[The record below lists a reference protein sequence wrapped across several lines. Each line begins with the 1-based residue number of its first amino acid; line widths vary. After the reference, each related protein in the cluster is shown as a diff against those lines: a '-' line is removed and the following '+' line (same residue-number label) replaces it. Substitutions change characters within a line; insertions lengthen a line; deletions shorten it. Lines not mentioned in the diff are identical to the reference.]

1 MVKDRFDDFGSYF
14 QAFLVLT
21 TGSTIITPGNY
32 CLEARN
38 SSNQVYRNL
47 GCYAFTAG
55 LTTYVGLYPVFLPDV
70 RGSSTSLNSSIT
82 IRNNSTTSTAQVV
95 TTYLR
100 NDATVAARRTDLI
113 AANGNLT
120 VVPPT
125 DLGEGSALVSSSED
139 VGVVVVHERTTGS
152 YVTES
157 YLGVDKPSKDVVLP
171 IVQKNNGSPSP
182 WFSHIFIQNTSSAT
196 IDATLEFTPLFI
208 PPSSSLGQACTAI
221 ESAILPYARRK
232 VTLSSYSCIGTT
244 FVGSVKITSPQPLAV
259 ASTQYPADETK
270 LMETSN
276 TQPGATTL
284 YAPLIQNNNANA
296 WTSGL
301 TLRRVTDV
309 GVTVDFYN
317 NSTGALCYTAP
328 GVQNPNTGTVR
339 NPEVVFPAIPLTQ
352 PSPCPVTPWGKFT
365 ATNNMFANVNQLET
379 ISSVQYGSTTYEAI
393 AVPTTRVI
401 VPRLRRQG
409 ATWSDGFAILN
420 PSTTNTAGVTVA
432 FFNTNGGQNSGF
444 TITISP
450 GRTFVVFG
458 QVPTNF
464 DGSAVIVSDLPIA
477 VSVNAFN
484 PGGNPFGNADEIGS
498 YPGLHR

>member
-1 MVKDRFDDFGSYF
+1 
-14 QAFLVLT
+14 
-21 TGSTIITPGNY
+21 
-32 CLEARN
+32 
-38 SSNQVYRNL
+38 
-47 GCYAFTAG
+47 
-55 LTTYVGLYPVFLPDV
+55 
-70 RGSSTSLNSSIT
+70 
-82 IRNNSTTSTAQVV
+82 
-95 TTYLR
+95 
-100 NDATVAARRTDLI
+100 
-113 AANGNLT
+113 
-120 VVPPT
+120 
-125 DLGEGSALVSSSED
+125 
-139 VGVVVVHERTTGS
+139 
-152 YVTES
+152 
-157 YLGVDKPSKDVVLP
+157 
-171 IVQKNNGSPSP
+171 
-182 WFSHIFIQNTSSAT
+182 
-196 IDATLEFTPLFI
+196 
-208 PPSSSLGQACTAI
+208 
-221 ESAILPYARRK
+221 
-232 VTLSSYSCIGTT
+232 
-244 FVGSVKITSPQPLAV
+244 
-259 ASTQYPADETK
+259 
-270 LMETSN
+270 
-276 TQPGATTL
+276 
-284 YAPLIQNNNANA
+284 
-296 WTSGL
+296 
-301 TLRRVTDV
+301 
-309 GVTVDFYN
+309 
-317 NSTGALCYTAP
+317 
-328 GVQNPNTGTVR
+328 VQNPNTGTVR